1 MNLPPNSL
9 LSGIRHPLLTVA
21 AVVKSVMAVTAPWAI
36 RAYTNR
42 TFTIEIEARVMPTTN
57 TFDLEL
63 TEAEVD
69 RVVGGDTALQHE
81 AVHADRP
88 TNGGT
93 YHPPIAIIAILIGM

>member
-1 MNLPPNSL
+1 M
-9 LSGIRHPLLTVA
+9 
-21 AVVKSVMAVTAPWAI
+21 TA
-36 RAYTNR
+36 TD
-42 TFTIEIEARVMPTTN
+42 

-63 TEAEVD
+63 TEAELD

-88 TNGGT
+88 SIGGN